1 MPSLQTV
8 KILGLPVHNLVMSDA
23 LAAVRE
29 FVHSGGTH
37 QIITADASM
46 LVLAQ
51 EDPELFAIIQK
62 ASLVTPDSVGVLHA
76 SKQYGIPIR
85 QRVSGVELVEQLCA
99 KSASESYR
107 IFFFG
112 AGPGVADM
120 AASAMNQKYPGCQV
134 VGTHDGYFKDTDM
147 PAILEKI
154 KADKP
159 DILCVAFGIPKQEKW
174 IAKHQAELGVP
185 VAIGVG
191 GTFDVLSGTVKRAPL
206 PFQKLHLEW
215 LWRLIA
221 NPKKYQKVALLPKF
235 VAMVHKD
242 ARKGKQN

>member
-1 MPSLQTV
+1 MPSLETV
-8 KILGLPVHNLVMSDA
+8 KILGLSIHNLVMSDA
-23 LAAVRE
+23 LASVRE
-29 FVHSGGTH
+29 FVNSGGSH

-51 EDPELFAIIQK
+51 EDADLFAIIQN

-76 SKQYGIPIR
+76 SKRYGKPIG

-99 KSASESYR
+99 KSPTEGYR
-107 IFFFG
+107 LFFFG
-112 AGPGVADM
+112 SGPGVADQ
-120 AASAMNQKYPGCQV
+120 AASVMNQKYPGCQV
-134 VGTHDGYFKDTDM
+134 VGTHDGFFKDEEIAD
-147 PAILEKI
+147 ILLSI
-154 KADKP
+154 KATKP

-174 IAKHQAELGVP
+174 IAKYQLELGVP

-191 GTFDVLSGTVKRAPL
+191 GTFDVLSGNVKRAPI

-215 LWRLIA
+215 LWRLLA

-235 VAMVHKD
+235 VSLVRKD
-242 ARKGKQN
+242 ARKLRG